1 MAAPDA
7 GAVPGEAQHLP
18 PLSYGQPSVSLPE
31 RQLAEGSRLDPDPE
45 IRSDQGDVIFFV
57 VRSRELRAHSGE
69 IAFPGGALEEQDA
82 DLEACAL
89 RETEEEIGLDRR
101 DLRLIGRLD
110 PIVVA
115 ASYAVTPFVGLL
127 GKEALPR
134 PHSPE
139 TSAVVRVPVRT
150 LLEEGCFGVRLYQ
163 SSDGTRSTYQ
173 FVCGETA
180 IWGATARMLKRLLE
194 VGYDAKFIE

>member
-1 MAAPDA
+1 MPHYRLQPGRLRTYLPCPCPSGSWRKAAVLIPI
-7 GAVPGEAQHLP
+7 Q
-18 PLSYGQPSVSLPE
+18 
-31 RQLAEGSRLDPDPE
+31 
-45 IRSDQGDVIFFV
+45 RSDQGDVIVFV
-57 VRSRELRAHSGE
+57 VRSRDLRAHSGE

-82 DLEACAL
+82 DLQACAL
-89 RETEEEIGLDRR
+89 REAQEEIGLDGR
-101 DLRLIGRLD
+101 DLRLLGQLD

-115 ASYAVTPFVGLL
+115 ARYAVTPFVGLL

-139 TSAVVRVPVRT
+139 TAAVLRVPVRT

-163 SSDGTRSTYQ
+163 SSDGPRSTYQ